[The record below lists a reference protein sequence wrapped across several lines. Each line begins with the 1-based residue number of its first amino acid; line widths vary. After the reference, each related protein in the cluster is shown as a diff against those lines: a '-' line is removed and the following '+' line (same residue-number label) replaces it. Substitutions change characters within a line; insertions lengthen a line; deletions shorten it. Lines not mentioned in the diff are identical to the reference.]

1 MANDGE
7 KPPVRKKDMEG
18 QSSGESPGWSDRAGD
33 TPSGVRADEY
43 NMCDECPWGWCEGR
57 GGREE
62 GPVQMN
68 NRVGNV
74 CAHNTA
80 KLQGQ

>member
-1 MANDGE
+1 MNIICVMSAHE
-7 KPPVRKKDMEG
+7 
-18 QSSGESPGWSDRAGD
+18 A
-33 TPSGVRADEY
+33 GVR
-43 NMCDECPWGWCEGR
+43 GGGVG

-74 CAHNTA
+74 CAYNTA

>member
-1 MANDGE
+1 MNIICVMSAHG
-7 KPPVRKKDMEG
+7 
-18 QSSGESPGWSDRAGD
+18 A
-33 TPSGVRADEY
+33 GVR
-43 NMCDECPWGWCEGR
+43 GG